1 MRNREADNLVSSE
14 SSDGEFLFD
23 KVKGHRGANKIQT
36 KVTKDT
42 LNQMDNTVT
51 VNDVMS
57 SHGKDE
63 KNQELNIVSPHFSS
77 EKNET

>member
-1 MRNREADNLVSSE
+1 MRNKEADNLVSSE

-23 KVKGHRGANKIQT
+23 KVKGHGGANKIQT

-63 KNQELNIVSPHFSS
+63 KNQELNVVSPHFSS